1 MKKLKMANEKI
12 INVKSF
18 EISGDNFGWD
28 IWYIDKENN
37 EPLHNVLFEND
48 LDEAKKLNSVIR
60 TMIENIPDDERVK
73 FTFTQ
78 NV

>member
-1 MKKLKMANEKI
+1 MKKLEMANGKI
-12 INVKSF
+12 IDIKSF

-28 IWYIDKENN
+28 IWYIDKED

-48 LDEAKKLNSVIR
+48 LDDAKKLNSIIR
-60 TMIENIPDDERVK
+60 TMVENITDDGRVK